1 MAGTPHLGNGP
12 QPLVVSG
19 APFAGHHPGQA
30 TDLAPTAITLPI
42 QDLGRQLGQAGRSHS
57 FGPWSLVALGQG
69 HFGLLDFFIQS
80 LQQIHPALEQL
91 QYPGTD
97 QLAQLAKG
105 FRPPP
110 ILPTPVALA
119 Q

>member
-1 MAGTPHLGNGP
+1 MAGTPTLVSP

-42 QDLGRQLGQAGRSHS
+42 QDLGLQLGQAGRSHS

-80 LQQIHPALEQL
+80 LQQIHPALERL
-91 QYPGTD
+91 RYPGNHLLT
-97 QLAQLAKG
+97 QVAKSSG
-105 FRPPP
+105 SPP
-110 ILPTPVALA
+110 ILAAPIALTE